1 MKNQQTTK
9 PMNNTEELRQE
20 ILELKMILEQQAQQN
35 QNPQK
40 LADKNALQK
49 FFQVALQNPK
59 TTVAGLG
66 VLVLQLVKVFMPEMA
81 EKVEMTSK
89 LLEGYIGV
97 QALDASPKPKVE
109 VNHDEMLG

>member
-1 MKNQQTTK
+1 
-9 PMNNTEELRQE
+9 MNDKEELRQE
-20 ILELKMILEQQAQQN
+20 ILQVKMLLEKQAQQS
-35 QNPQK
+35 QNPQQV
-40 LADKNALQK
+40 AKNGLQK

-66 VLVLQLVKVFMPEMA
+66 VLVLQLVKVFMPELA

-97 QALDASPKPKVE
+97 QALDASAKPKPE
-109 VNHDEMLG
+109 AHQEEMLG

>member
-1 MKNQQTTK
+1 MENKPTK
-9 PMNNTEELRQE
+9 SESPTGCRQKWTPE
-20 ILELKMILEQQAQQN
+20 V
-35 QNPQK
+35 
-40 LADKNALQK
+40 
-49 FFQVALQNPK
+49 FQVALQNPK

-97 QALDASPKPKVE
+97 QALDASAKPKPE
-109 VNHDEMLG
+109 AHQEEMLG

>member
-1 MKNQQTTK
+1 MAKS
-9 PMNNTEELRQE
+9 TEQLTQE
-20 ILELKMILEQQAQQN
+20 IQQLKILVEKQAQQN
-35 QNPQK
+35 QNSQQVT
-40 LADKNALQK
+40 DKNALQK

-97 QALDASPKPKVE
+97 QALDASAKPKPE
-109 VNHDEMLG
+109 AHQEEMLG

>member
-9 PMNNTEELRQE
+9 PMKNTEQLTLE
-20 ILELKMILEQQAQQN
+20 IQELKMLVEKQAQQN
-35 QNPQK
+35 QNYQQVT
-40 LADKNALQK
+40 DKNGLQK

-97 QALDASPKPKVE
+97 QALDASAKPKPE
-109 VNHDEMLG
+109 AHQEEMLG

>member
-1 MKNQQTTK
+1 
-9 PMNNTEELRQE
+9 MNDKEELRQE
-20 ILELKMILEQQAQQN
+20 ILQVKMLLEKQAQQS
-35 QNPQK
+35 QNPQQV
-40 LADKNALQK
+40 ADKNGLQK

-97 QALDASPKPKVE
+97 QALDASAKPKPE
-109 VNHDEMLG
+109 AHQEEMLG